1 MKKVLLFLFFSCYFV
16 FSKAQTPHLRRYTVD
31 DGLPSSHIYRTFQD
45 SEGYIWVCTDKGL
58 ARFDGY
64 RFEKF
69 TTKEGLPYNDIWG
82 IAEDSQKRLWFTSYA
97 HTILYYDLK
106 EHKFHSIKVKDLDPK
121 AQFDHVMFF
130 QKKGDKIL
138 AFKSYESVIEIENG
152 KTALNYLS
160 AEYSLATFFDIYK
173 DLYLYVK
180 KNKTKVFEEGY
191 PQQQRTFAE
200 NLQFI
205 LDGKV
210 DKVRNYSKDFF
221 EGESILCSLHF
232 PDRNLFCKVSSIWTA
247 NGKNIFKK
255 DLKELSMFPNNRII
269 YFSKIGNTDLCLIT
283 TEKEQ
288 FVIDKNLN
296 RQKEYDFIDELGV
309 NSLFIDKE
317 FNVWIS
323 SKQDGLLM
331 LTQEAIKSK
340 VFNILENVAVKAICR
355 DARNRIWIG
364 TDLGQLFIYENQKL
378 RLMEFEDQMKVSIS
392 KIVADASGGVLIA
405 WINNSLMHLKD
416 AEVYKKIKFQEVIF
430 YNFTNFKFSDDRH
443 LLFKNVSVKDIL
455 QTNDKNIQYII
466 TGKNVH
472 YLQQNKNNVY
482 IEFAFR
488 NLGYRSFAIE
498 ELTNGE
504 IYFGTGIGLIKKN
517 NNDLDLLSTLKSK
530 YPIANQPI
538 TDLLTDNQDNLWVA
552 TDGFGIYRV
561 RDNKVDVISELNGMI
576 IKNFYF
582 DKSVNRIWM
591 ATNDGVHVISVQ
603 SESPLKYTYN
613 KISVLQ
619 GLPTQEIHS
628 VYADGNKLF
637 AGTNNGLVII
647 NLDNFFANR
656 VDSVEA
662 SPLVV
667 KNVKVNRRDTTLH
680 NDYRLKYNQNNIELE
695 FVGLSY
701 KSDRNIK
708 YEYRMTGIDNEWHTT
723 SDLKREFTTLPPGSY
738 EFELRA
744 TDIENKPLKNFVP
757 IKFEILPPFW
767 QTWWFYLSI
776 VGLVLAIVYSGFKVF
791 KRNQNKAIEIN
802 KKFADLELQALQSQM
817 NPHFVFNALS
827 SIQSFILNKDFLTA
841 NDYLTNFSKLIRAFL
856 ESSRDKYISIQE
868 EVLLIERYI
877 KLEKVRFRDKFEFE
891 IIQSENVNPSI
902 EIPSMLIQPFVENA
916 INHGLLYKENKG
928 NLIVS
933 FDQQEN
939 QLLCVIDDDGVGRAK
954 AAELKNKS
962 LKSYKSRA
970 MEITEERMRTL
981 QILDNIDVSIN
992 VIDKV
997 DESNNATGTRI
1008 EIKIYIN

>member
-1 MKKVLLFLFFSCYFV
+1 MKKTLLFLFFSFQ
-16 FSKAQTPHLRRYTVD
+16 FLLSKAQTPHLRRYTVD

-82 IAEDSQKRLWFTSYA
+82 IAEDSKKRLWFTSYA

-106 EHKFHSIKVKDLDPK
+106 EHKFHSIKVKNLDPK
-121 AQFDHVMFF
+121 AQFEHVLFF
-130 QKKGDKIL
+130 QQNRHKMLINYAYNG
-138 AFKSYESVIEIENG
+138 VIELENR
-152 KTALNYLS
+152 KTRGWKLENKNTLFS
-160 AEYSLATFFDIYK
+160 QFLIYK
-173 DLYLYVK
+173 DLYDFNN
-180 KNKTKVFEEGY
+180 KNREGVFQRGY
-191 PQQQRTFAE
+191 PHVQRVFTE

-205 LDGKV
+205 LDNKV
-210 DKVRNYSKDFF
+210 DSVRNYNIDFF
-221 EGESILCSLHF
+221 EGKNILFSLHYVGYNIF
-232 PDRNLFCKVSSIWTA
+232 FKPTEIWMA
-247 NGKNIFKK
+247 NGKISRSKK
-255 DLKELSMFPNNRII
+255 LTQLSSFSNNRII
-269 YFSKIGNTDLCLIT
+269 FACKTGKSNLCFVA

-288 FVIDKNLN
+288 FVIDNDLN
-296 RQKEYDFIDELGV
+296 RITEYDFVKDIGI
-309 NSLFIDKE
+309 NSLFIDNEK
-317 FNVWIS
+317 NTWLS
-323 SKQDGLLM
+323 TKQEGLIM
-331 LTQEAIKSK
+331 LTQEAVKSK
-340 VFNILENVAVKAICR
+340 TLALLKDIAVKTICSS
-355 DARNRIWIG
+355 NNQIIIG
-364 TDLGQLFIYENQKL
+364 TESGSVLVYENQKL
-378 RLMEFEDQMKVSIS
+378 RVLDFKNPMKVSVN
-392 KIVADASGGVLIA
+392 KIITDKSGGLIVS
-405 WINNSLMHLKD
+405 WINNSLAYIPQSYFSRRID
-416 AEVYKKIKFQEVIF
+416 FEERIF
-430 YNFTNFKFSDDRH
+430 NVNKQFDFPKNK
-443 LLFKNVSVKDIL
+443 LILFKNIVSKDLTQSRKSNEI
-455 QTNDKNIQYII
+455 YGI
-466 TGKNVH
+466 TGK
-472 YLQQNKNNVY
+472 YIYYFDINKKGIFVGYFKSIAGHRLFSFEHTNNGDLY
-482 IEFAFR
+482 I
-488 NLGYRSFAIE
+488 
-498 ELTNGE
+498 
-504 IYFGTGIGLIKKN
+504 GTGLGLTRKDSSELNFLNNIKQF
-517 NNDLDLLSTLKSK
+517 
-530 YPIANQPI
+530 YPIATKPI
-538 TDLLTDNQDNLWVA
+538 TDLLTDGQDNLWVA

-561 RDNKVDVISELNGMI
+561 RDRQVDVISELNGMI
-576 IKNFYF
+576 IKSFYS
-582 DKSVNRIWM
+582 DKSANRIWM
-591 ATNDGVHVISVQ
+591 ATNDGVHVISIQ
-603 SESPLKYTYN
+603 SESPLKYSYN

-628 VYADGNKLF
+628 VYAEGNKLF

-656 VDSVEA
+656 VNRVEA
-662 SPLVV
+662 SPLVI
-667 KNVKVNRRDTTLH
+667 KNVKINRRDTTLL
-680 NDYRLKYNQNNIELE
+680 NNYQLKYNQNNIELE

-708 YEYRMTGIDNEWHTT
+708 YEYRMIGIDNEWHTA

-738 EFELRA
+738 EFVLRA

-767 QTWWFYLSI
+767 QTWWFYLLI
-776 VGLVLAIVYSGFKVF
+776 MGFILSTAYFGFRIF
-791 KRNQNKAIEIN
+791 KLNQNKEIEIN

-877 KLEKVRFRDKFEFE
+877 KLEKVRFRDKFDFE

-916 INHGLLYKENKG
+916 INHGLLYKESKG

-933 FDQQEN
+933 FDQEEN
-939 QLLCVIDDDGVGRAK
+939 QLLCVIDDNGVGRAK
-954 AAELKNKS
+954 AAELKNRS